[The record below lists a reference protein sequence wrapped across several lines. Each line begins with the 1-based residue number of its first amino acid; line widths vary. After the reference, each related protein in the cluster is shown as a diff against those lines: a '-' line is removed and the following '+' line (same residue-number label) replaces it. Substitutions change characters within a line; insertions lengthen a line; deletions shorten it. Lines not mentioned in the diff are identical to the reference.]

1 MADTNW
7 TGGSKV
13 TRPTFDGKRKNF
25 KTWSIKSKAFANVAG
40 FADLLKS
47 QKSNK
52 LPSTEEHTV
61 GMMEEKE

>member
-1 MADTNW
+1 MVDQVQ
-7 TGGSKV
+7 S
-13 TRPTFDGKRKNF
+13 
-25 KTWSIKSKAFANVAG
+25 FANVAG

-52 LPSTEEHTV
+52 LSSTEANTV